1 MSLRK
6 LASETVI
13 YGLSSIIG
21 RMLYFLLTPLYTGLF
36 APEAYGAVTLLFT
49 IISFLMIVFTYR
61 MEVAYFRY
69 GTEDEHTDTS
79 FNTSLLSITG
89 STVVLGTL
97 LLLAAPWMAQVAQYP
112 QYESLFFLAILILC
126 LDALI
131 EIPLAQLRIEGRA
144 IRFAVVR
151 LNSIFVNL
159 GLNLFFL
166 LLCPYLLENAGAD
179 SFWYAFAEK
188 TYDPDFGIGYIFVAN
203 LVGSLTA
210 FLLLLPYF
218 LKIKI
223 SNFDKKLWRE
233 MLWYAAPLII
243 VGFSYVI
250 NEMFDRL
257 MMIELAPGT
266 LEERKEQLGVYG
278 ANYKLAMIIS
288 LFTQAFRYGAEP
300 FFFRQ
305 KKSENALQLYAD
317 VAKFFAIV
325 GAVGFLVVML
335 YIDIFKYF
343 IRTEAYWEGL
353 EVVPIL
359 LLANLFLGLYY
370 NLSVWYK
377 IIDQTRWGAY
387 ISLGGAVITIVLNL
401 LLMPQFGYVGAAWTT
416 LICYFTMVVVNY
428 FVGQTYY
435 PVPYDLGRIGLYV
448 GLAILGYF
456 NSELFREYLGEN
468 LPLLLSLNTL
478 MLGIYLGLV
487 YFFEKETIQNYFLR
501 KAEPE

>member
-6 LASETVI
+6 LAGETVI

-69 GTEDEHTDTS
+69 GTDEAQSETS
-79 FNTSLLSITG
+79 FNTSLLSIMG
-89 STVVLGTL
+89 STVLLGTL
-97 LLLAAPWMAQVAQYP
+97 LLFAAPWMAKVAQYP

-126 LDALI
+126 LDTLI
-131 EIPLAQLRIEGRA
+131 EIPLARLRIEGKA

-151 LNSIFVNL
+151 LSSIFVNL

-166 LLCPYLLENAGAD
+166 LLCPYLLNTAEVNSG
-179 SFWYAFAEK
+179 WYAFAE
-188 TYDPDFGIGYIFVAN
+188 TVYNPDFGIGYIFVAN

-218 LKIKI
+218 LKIQL
-223 SNFDKKLWRE
+223 SNFDKKLWRN

-243 VGFSYVI
+243 VGFSYVV

-266 LEERKEQLGVYG
+266 LEARKEQLGIYG

-305 KKSENALQLYAD
+305 KKAENAMQLYAD
-317 VAKFFAIV
+317 LAKFFAII

-343 IRTEAYWEGL
+343 IRTETYWQGL
-353 EVVPIL
+353 DVVPIL

-377 IIDQTRWGAY
+377 IMDQTRWGAY
-387 ISLGGAVITIVLNL
+387 ISVGGAVITIGLNL
-401 LLMPQFGYVGAAWTT
+401 LLMPQFGYMGAAWTT
-416 LICYFTMVVVNY
+416 LICYTTMVVVNY
-428 FVGQTYY
+428 LIGQTYY
-435 PVPYDLGRIGLYV
+435 PIPYDIGRIGLYI

-456 NSELFREYLGEN
+456 NSELIRERLSDN
-468 LPLLLSLNTL
+468 LPIVLALNTV
-478 MLGIYLGLV
+478 MLGIYLWLI
-487 YFFEKETIQNYFLR
+487 YFFEKQSIQKYFLR
-501 KAEPE
+501 KA

>member
-6 LASETVI
+6 LAGETVI

-69 GTEDEHTDTS
+69 GTDDELSAKS
-79 FNTSLLSITG
+79 FNTSLLSIMG
-89 STVVLGTL
+89 STVLLGTL
-97 LLLAAPWMAQVAQYP
+97 LLLIAPWMAQAAQYP

-131 EIPLAQLRIEGRA
+131 EIPLARLRIEGRA

-151 LNSIFVNL
+151 LSSIFVNL

-166 LLCPYLLENAGAD
+166 LLCPYWLEHAAAG

-188 TYDPDFGIGYIFVAN
+188 VYNPDFGIGYIFVAN
-203 LVGSLTA
+203 LVGSFTA

-218 LKIKI
+218 VKVKLAD
-223 SNFDKKLWRE
+223 FDKKLWRD

-243 VGFSYVI
+243 VGFSYVV

-257 MMIELAPGT
+257 LMIELAPGT

-305 KKSENALQLYAD
+305 KKADNAMQLYAD

-335 YIDIFKYF
+335 YIDVFKYF

-359 LLANLFLGLYY
+359 LLANLCLGLYY

-377 IIDQTRWGAY
+377 IMDQTRWGAY
-387 ISLGGAVITIVLNL
+387 ISVIGAVITIVLNV
-401 LLMPQFGYVGAAWTT
+401 LLMPRFGYVGAAWTT
-416 LICYFTMVVVNY
+416 LVCYATMVVINY
-428 FVGQTYY
+428 LVGQSYY
-435 PVPYDLGRIGLYV
+435 PIPYDIARIGLYV

-456 NSELFREYLGEN
+456 NSELIREHLSGNVPLVLG
-468 LPLLLSLNTL
+468 LNTI
-478 MLGIYLGLV
+478 MLGIYLWLI
-487 YFFEKETIQNYFLR
+487 YFFEKDSFQRYFLR
-501 KAEPE
+501 KA